1 MRRAKPARY
10 MLYFL
15 RRHATKEGAGALFSM
30 AAVNDRITRF
40 VRDHDLPVIIF
51 GYGDCTGGAKRDFV
65 THPLVQTY
73 YLSGT
78 SMPFAG
84 QIVVSSNLPLVY
96 FGQLFVFYTGFDAR
110 IGQAPF
116 YEDLDQQLRKVDAG
130 IPAPQETV
138 EDVVERVL
146 SGGSAVQRP
155 IVVAQRETYAPEDLI
170 RPVNKVLIHAR
181 GCTAAKLIRIA
192 QQQNIDVVLVQS
204 DPDMESLAA
213 DQLRDRD
220 TLVCIGGNTPDE
232 SYLNA
237 KSVLNV
243 AQMQGVT
250 VCIRVLD
257 FCPRMLTSPI
267 WCVTGA
273 LILSDRPCKVW
284 RPWATS
290 PMPLTLRLD

>member
-1 MRRAKPARY
+1 
-10 MLYFL
+10 
-15 RRHATKEGAGALFSM
+15 
-30 AAVNDRITRF
+30 
-40 VRDHDLPVIIF
+40 
-51 GYGDCTGGAKRDFV
+51 
-65 THPLVQTY
+65 
-73 YLSGT
+73 
-78 SMPFAG
+78 MPFAG
-84 QIVVSSNLPLVY
+84 QIVVSSNLPLKSILANYLSSTPGSMQGLVKH
-96 FGQLFVFYTGFDAR
+96 
-110 IGQAPF
+110 PF

-170 RPVNKVLIHAR
+170 RPVNKVLVHAR

-232 SYLNA
+232 SY
-237 KSVLNV
+237 SVSY
-243 AQMQGVT
+243 T
-250 VCIRVLD
+250 H
-257 FCPRMLTSPI
+257 
-267 WCVTGA
+267 
-273 LILSDRPCKVW
+273 
-284 RPWATS
+284 
-290 PMPLTLRLD
+290 LRAHET